1 MKTLFPLLVLFSLF
15 HVFLFDDEEKKL
27 KEVQGNCCGPF
38 RIALFKLSV
47 FSKNTF
53 TILTFQEIYKSRMQV
68 AITSQTEEYYSFRN

>member
-1 MKTLFPLLVLFSLF
+1 LKTLFPLLVLFSLF

-47 FSKNTF
+47 FSKNT
-53 TILTFQEIYKSRMQV
+53 ILTFQEICKSRMQV

>member
-47 FSKNTF
+47 FSKNT
-53 TILTFQEIYKSRMQV
+53 ILTFQEIYKSRMQV